1 MCFSSQP
8 VLVLV
13 MLRWDRCWT
22 STSVSVLSSRF
33 SNIDVFQTRSS
44 ANATLFSTA
53 TTFRR
58 SASWQGVRLI
68 YATAVCVWKQVLGQT
83 STRVRSGVFSWGRA
97 CDDVALNKQT
107 KTKKNRMTERER
119 TSQAGGFQISI
130 LWILLERCNR
140 AALNASLSFC
150 FPFMQHSAARRRW

>member
-44 ANATLFSTA
+44 ANATLSSTA
-53 TTFRR
+53 TTFCR
-58 SASWQGVRLI
+58 SASWKGVRLI

-97 CDDVALNKQT
+97 RRCCFKQT
-107 KTKKNRMTERER
+107 NKNKKNRMTERER

-140 AALNASLSFC
+140 AALNTSLSFC
-150 FPFMQHSAARRRW
+150 FPFMQHSAARRRR